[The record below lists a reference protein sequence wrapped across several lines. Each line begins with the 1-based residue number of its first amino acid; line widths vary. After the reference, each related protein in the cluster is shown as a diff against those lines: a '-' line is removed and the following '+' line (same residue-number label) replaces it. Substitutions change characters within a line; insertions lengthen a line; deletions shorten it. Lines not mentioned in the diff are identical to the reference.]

1 MKNKYLGLNKVFSV
15 DIPIYDIDL
24 VVMVGDDIP
33 ALKKQLEE
41 LVKEDLR
48 YKLDELWNQ
57 HDISLKGYY
66 THNDPLKVIYM
77 SETED
82 YHEFI
87 SVLSHEIL
95 HAVFNI
101 AKYVGLKYSDKSEEA
116 YTYLTGYITREIY
129 KQLDEYIPST

>member
-57 HDISLKGYY
+57 HDISLQGYY
-66 THNDPLKVIYM
+66 THNDP
-77 SETED
+77 
-82 YHEFI
+82 
-87 SVLSHEIL
+87 
-95 HAVFNI
+95 
-101 AKYVGLKYSDKSEEA
+101 
-116 YTYLTGYITREIY
+116 
-129 KQLDEYIPST
+129 